1 MQYILCHRAYKI
13 LVQVFNFKK
22 DNDNFILLG
31 IFLFKFFLAWKFKKS
46 NKNSFNFQNLL
57 VVYVC
62 SERNFLIQ
70 SNRFNCVSK
79 SHKKISDLYI
89 WFYERSLSASMCYT
103 YLVISSWIHFLLL
116 LSNLLDGKFSIHFCF
131 ISLVDLLVHLMLE
144 NGTYL
149 AERMIGWWY
158 EHLVFSMI
166 NGDGLLGPRNYLL
179 AVNPNL

>member
-1 MQYILCHRAYKI
+1 MLLTNFFSLKKIMIILFYLRIFFQK
-13 LVQVFNFKK
+13 
-22 DNDNFILLG
+22 FI
-31 IFLFKFFLAWKFKKS
+31 FVWKFKKS
-46 NKNSFNFQNLL
+46 NKKNLNFQNLL

-131 ISLVDLLVHLMLE
+131 ISLVDLLVHLILE

-158 EHLVFSMI
+158 EHLVSCYF
-166 NGDGLLGPRNYLL
+166 L
-179 AVNPNL
+179 